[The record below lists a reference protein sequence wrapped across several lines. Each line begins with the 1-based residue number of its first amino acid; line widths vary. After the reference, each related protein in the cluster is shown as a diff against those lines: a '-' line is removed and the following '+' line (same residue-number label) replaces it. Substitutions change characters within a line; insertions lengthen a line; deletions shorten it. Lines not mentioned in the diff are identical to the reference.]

1 MMALSVR
8 RSERGV
14 TLAEVLIALFIL
26 GFVGVAVIAGVFT
39 TVKSN
44 ETARTRITA
53 ESLARSELE
62 YVNSQAYTTLY
73 PGTPTSSSWDYTL
86 PRDPPDPPRWDS
98 LHNGLPWDYAG
109 YEITVSSAEKATG
122 IQKITAVV
130 RDVNKDVDILTI
142 ETYRAKY

>member
-1 MMALSVR
+1 MMMDLRVR

-39 TVKSN
+39 TVKGN

-62 YVNSQAYTTLY
+62 YVNSQNTPGDWTYVFLPPDYANYSVAVSSTTLEE
-73 PGTPTSSSWDYTL
+73 PIVG
-86 PRDPPDPPRWDS
+86 RQQR
-98 LHNGLPWDYAG
+98 
-109 YEITVSSAEKATG
+109 
-122 IQKITAVV
+122 ITAVV
-130 RDVNKDVDILTI
+130 SYKDDDILTI
-142 ETYRAKY
+142 ETWRFEE